1 MKHGIRNL
9 NLYKKV
15 KAQESGR
22 WSSNRTFL
30 KKGDLMMKMAIY
42 PNRLIIVKNLVEYLH
57 KMYYLFW
64 KEKKLFLC
72 LKKYRVEHRQKDLN
86 FLLI

>member
-1 MKHGIRNL
+1 
-9 NLYKKV
+9 
-15 KAQESGR
+15 
-22 WSSNRTFL
+22 
-30 KKGDLMMKMAIY
+30 MMKMAIY